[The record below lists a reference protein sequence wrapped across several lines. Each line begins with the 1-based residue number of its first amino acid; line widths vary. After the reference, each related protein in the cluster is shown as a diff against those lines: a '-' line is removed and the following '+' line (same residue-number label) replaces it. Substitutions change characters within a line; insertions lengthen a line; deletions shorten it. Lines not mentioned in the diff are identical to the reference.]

1 MLTGL
6 IIKNFALIDHLEVNF
21 SSGMTSITGETGAGK
36 SILLGG
42 LGLVLGNRADLS
54 TLKDLNQKCFV
65 EATFSIQDYK
75 LKDLFEELDLDYD
88 PITLIR
94 REILPTGKSRA
105 FVNDTPVNLN
115 TLQRLGQEL
124 IDVHSQHQTLSLTQT
139 EYQLEVL
146 DALAS
151 SKELLIEYQNNLV
164 VFKSLD
170 DKLNKLT
177 ALQDS
182 QKQDLE
188 YSTFL
193 LEELIEANLVSGMLI
208 PLEEEE
214 QELIHAEEI
223 GLSLLKASQ
232 IISEEQMG
240 VEEQLNEIRSALQK
254 VSLLSEK
261 YAPLFN
267 RVESL
272 KIELLD
278 LNQEIQLQAEQIEAN
293 PKRLEVVKIAL
304 QKIYDLQAKHK
315 CQSVEELIAIRESL
329 DEKVQSTATIGEDLI
344 KLAKEREVLN
354 AELLELAQ
362 NISHKRKNT
371 IPSLKEELESL
382 LGFLGMP
389 NARFNIDLLPSERM
403 LLNGKDELVF
413 EFSANKGSNFGSLK
427 KVASGGELSRI
438 MLSIKAILSRFK
450 TLPTIIFDE
459 IDTGVSGEVSY
470 KIGEVMHRMSRYMQV
485 ITISHLPQVAA
496 KGAHHF
502 KVYKETIDQSTYTQ
516 LKKLNPE
523 DRIQEIAQMLGGEE
537 ISETAVQHAK
547 ELLN

>member
-21 SSGMTSITGETGAGK
+21 SIGMTSITGETGAGK

-75 LKDLFEELDLDYD
+75 LKDLIEELDLDYD
-88 PITLIR
+88 SITLIR

-151 SKELLIEYQNNLV
+151 NKELLIEYQNKLV
-164 VFKSLD
+164 VFKSLN

-293 PKRLEVVKIAL
+293 PQRLEVVKIAL

-382 LGFLGMP
+382 LGVLGMP

>member
-88 PITLIR
+88 SITLIR

-151 SKELLIEYQNNLV
+151 NKELLIEYQNNLV

-261 YAPLFN
+261 YSPLFN

-293 PKRLEVVKIAL
+293 PQRLKVVKISL

-315 CQSVEELIAIRESL
+315 CQSVEELIAICESL

-354 AELLELAQ
+354 DELLELAQ

-382 LGFLGMP
+382 LGVLGMP

>member
-1 MLTGL
+1 VLTGL

-88 PITLIR
+88 SITLIR

-151 SKELLIEYQNNLV
+151 NKELLIEYQNKLV

-293 PKRLEVVKIAL
+293 PQRLEVVKIAL

-382 LGFLGMP
+382 LGVLGMP

>member
-1 MLTGL
+1 VLTGL

-88 PITLIR
+88 SITLIR

-223 GLSLLKASQ
+223 GFSLLKASQ

-261 YAPLFN
+261 YSPLFN

-293 PKRLEVVKIAL
+293 PQHLEVVKIAL

-371 IPSLKEELESL
+371 IPSLKKELESL
-382 LGFLGMP
+382 LGVLGMP

-502 KVYKETIDQSTYTQ
+502 KVYKETIGQSTYTQ

>member
-6 IIKNFALIDHLEVNF
+6 IIKNYALIDHLEVNF

-88 PITLIR
+88 SITLIR
-94 REILPTGKSRA
+94 RDILPTGKSRA

-115 TLQRLGQEL
+115 TLQRLGQQL

-151 SKELLIEYQNNLV
+151 NKELLIEYQNKLL

-177 ALQDS
+177 ALQNS

-188 YSTFL
+188 YSAFL

-293 PKRLEVVKIAL
+293 PQRLEVVKIAL

-329 DEKVQSTATIGEDLI
+329 DEKVQSKATIGEDLI

-382 LGFLGMP
+382 LGVLGMP
-389 NARFNIDLLPSERM
+389 NARFNIDLLASERM

-516 LKKLNPE
+516 LKKLNSG
-523 DRIQEIAQMLGGEE
+523 DRVQEIAQMLGGEE

>member
-88 PITLIR
+88 SITLIR

-151 SKELLIEYQNNLV
+151 NKELLIEYQNKLV

-293 PKRLEVVKIAL
+293 PQRLEVVKISL

-315 CQSVEELIAIRESL
+315 CQSVEELIAICESL

-382 LGFLGMP
+382 LGVLGMP
-389 NARFNIDLLPSERM
+389 NARFNIDLLPSQRM

>member
-1 MLTGL
+1 VLTGL

-88 PITLIR
+88 SITLIR

-151 SKELLIEYQNNLV
+151 NKELLIEYQNKLV

-177 ALQDS
+177 VLQDS

-293 PKRLEVVKIAL
+293 PQRLEVVKISL

-315 CQSVEELIAIRESL
+315 CQSVKELIAICESL

-354 AELLELAQ
+354 DELLELAQ

-382 LGFLGMP
+382 LGVLGMP
-389 NARFNIDLLPSERM
+389 NARFNIDLLPSQRM

>member
-88 PITLIR
+88 SITLIR

-223 GLSLLKASQ
+223 GFSLLKASQ

-261 YAPLFN
+261 YSPLFN

-278 LNQEIQLQAEQIEAN
+278 LNQEIQLQADQIEAN
-293 PKRLEVVKIAL
+293 PQHLEVVKIAL

-315 CQSVEELIAIRESL
+315 CQSVKELIVIRESL

-382 LGFLGMP
+382 LGVLGMP

>member
-75 LKDLFEELDLDYD
+75 LKDLIEELDLDYD
-88 PITLIR
+88 SITLIR

-151 SKELLIEYQNNLV
+151 NKELLIEYQNKLV
-164 VFKSLD
+164 VFKSLN

-293 PKRLEVVKIAL
+293 PQRLEVVKIAL

-315 CQSVEELIAIRESL
+315 CQSVKELIAIRESL

-382 LGFLGMP
+382 LGVLGMP

-470 KIGEVMHRMSRYMQV
+470 KIGEVMQRMSRYMQV

>member
-1 MLTGL
+1 VLTGL

-88 PITLIR
+88 SITLIR

-278 LNQEIQLQAEQIEAN
+278 LNQEIQLQADQIEAN
-293 PKRLEVVKIAL
+293 PQHLEVVKISL

-315 CQSVEELIAIRESL
+315 CQSVEELIAICESL

-354 AELLELAQ
+354 DELLELAQ

-382 LGFLGMP
+382 LGVLGMP
-389 NARFNIDLLPSERM
+389 NARFNIDLLPSQRM

>member
-88 PITLIR
+88 SITLIR

-151 SKELLIEYQNNLV
+151 NKELLIEYQNKLL

-223 GLSLLKASQ
+223 GFSLLKASQ

-293 PKRLEVVKIAL
+293 PQHLEVVKIAL

-315 CQSVEELIAIRESL
+315 CQSVEELIAICESL

-354 AELLELAQ
+354 DELLELAQ

-382 LGFLGMP
+382 LGVLGMP
-389 NARFNIDLLPSERM
+389 NARFNIDLLPSQRM

>member
-88 PITLIR
+88 SITLIR

-151 SKELLIEYQNNLV
+151 NKELLIEYQNKLV

-261 YAPLFN
+261 YSPLFN

-293 PKRLEVVKIAL
+293 PQHLEVVKIAL

-315 CQSVEELIAIRESL
+315 CQSVKELIAIRESL

-382 LGFLGMP
+382 LGVLGMP

-502 KVYKETIDQSTYTQ
+502 KVYKETIGQSTYTQ

>member
-1 MLTGL
+1 VLTGL

-88 PITLIR
+88 SITLIR

-151 SKELLIEYQNNLV
+151 SKELLIEYQNNLL

-293 PKRLEVVKIAL
+293 PQRLKVVKISL

-315 CQSVEELIAIRESL
+315 CQSVEELIAICESL

-354 AELLELAQ
+354 DELLELAQ

-382 LGFLGMP
+382 LGVLGMP

>member
-21 SSGMTSITGETGAGK
+21 SGGMTSITGETGAGK

-88 PITLIR
+88 SITLIR

-293 PKRLEVVKIAL
+293 PQRLEVVKIAL

-315 CQSVEELIAIRESL
+315 CQSVEELIAICESL

-382 LGFLGMP
+382 LGVLGMP

-502 KVYKETIDQSTYTQ
+502 KVYKETIGQSTYTQ

>member
-1 MLTGL
+1 VLTGL

-21 SSGMTSITGETGAGK
+21 SGGMTSITGETGAGK

-88 PITLIR
+88 SITLIR

-151 SKELLIEYQNNLV
+151 NKELLIEYQNKLV
-164 VFKSLD
+164 VFKSLN

-293 PKRLEVVKIAL
+293 PQRLEVVKIAL

-344 KLAKEREVLN
+344 KLAKEREVLK
-354 AELLELAQ
+354 AKLLELAQ

-382 LGFLGMP
+382 LGVLGMP

>member
-21 SSGMTSITGETGAGK
+21 SGGMTSITGETGAGK

-88 PITLIR
+88 SITLIR

-151 SKELLIEYQNNLV
+151 NKELLIEYQNKLV

-293 PKRLEVVKIAL
+293 PQRLEVVKIAL

-382 LGFLGMP
+382 LGVLGMP

>member
-88 PITLIR
+88 SITLIR

-151 SKELLIEYQNNLV
+151 NKELLIEYQNKLV
-164 VFKSLD
+164 VFKSLN

-293 PKRLEVVKIAL
+293 PQHLEVVKIAL

-371 IPSLKEELESL
+371 IPSLKKELESL
-382 LGFLGMP
+382 LGVLGMP

>member
-88 PITLIR
+88 SITLIR

-151 SKELLIEYQNNLV
+151 NKELLIEYQNKLV
-164 VFKSLD
+164 VFKSLN

-223 GLSLLKASQ
+223 GFSLLKASQ

-261 YAPLFN
+261 YSPLFN

-293 PKRLEVVKIAL
+293 PQHLEVVKIAL

-315 CQSVEELIAIRESL
+315 CQSVKELIAIRESL

-382 LGFLGMP
+382 LGVLGMP

-502 KVYKETIDQSTYTQ
+502 KVYKETIGQSTYTQ

>member
-88 PITLIR
+88 SITLIR
-94 REILPTGKSRA
+94 RDILPTGKSRA

-151 SKELLIEYQNNLV
+151 NKELLIEYQNKLV
-164 VFKSLD
+164 VFKSLN

-293 PKRLEVVKIAL
+293 PQRLEVVKIAL

-382 LGFLGMP
+382 LGVLGMP

-516 LKKLNPE
+516 LKKLDSG
-523 DRIQEIAQMLGGEE
+523 DRVQEIAQMLGGEE

>member
-1 MLTGL
+1 VLTGL

-88 PITLIR
+88 SITLIR

-151 SKELLIEYQNNLV
+151 NKELLIEYQNKLV
-164 VFKSLD
+164 VFKSLN

-261 YAPLFN
+261 YSPLFN

-293 PKRLEVVKIAL
+293 PQHLEVVKIAL

-315 CQSVEELIAIRESL
+315 CQSVKELIAIRESL

-382 LGFLGMP
+382 LGVLGMP

>member
-88 PITLIR
+88 SITLIR

-151 SKELLIEYQNNLV
+151 NKELLIEYQNKLV
-164 VFKSLD
+164 VFKSLN

-188 YSTFL
+188 YSTFI

-293 PKRLEVVKIAL
+293 PQRLEVVKIAL

-382 LGFLGMP
+382 LGVLGMP

-502 KVYKETIDQSTYTQ
+502 KVYKETIGQSTYTQ

>member
-6 IIKNFALIDHLEVNF
+6 IIKNYALIDHLEVNF

-88 PITLIR
+88 SITLIR
-94 REILPTGKSRA
+94 RDILPTGKSRA

-115 TLQRLGQEL
+115 TLQRLGQQL

-146 DALAS
+146 DSLAS
-151 SKELLIEYQNNLV
+151 NKELLIEYQNKLL

-177 ALQDS
+177 ALQNS

-188 YSTFL
+188 YSAFL

-293 PKRLEVVKIAL
+293 PQRLEVVKISL

-315 CQSVEELIAIRESL
+315 CQSVKELIAICESL

-382 LGFLGMP
+382 LGVLGMP
-389 NARFNIDLLPSERM
+389 NARFNIDLLASERM

-516 LKKLNPE
+516 LKKLNSG
-523 DRIQEIAQMLGGEE
+523 DRVQEIAQMLGGEE

>member
-88 PITLIR
+88 SITLIR

-151 SKELLIEYQNNLV
+151 NKELLIEYQNKLV

-223 GLSLLKASQ
+223 GFSLLKASQ

-293 PKRLEVVKIAL
+293 PQRLEVVKIAL

-382 LGFLGMP
+382 LGVLGMP

>member
-88 PITLIR
+88 SITLIR

-223 GLSLLKASQ
+223 GFSLLKASQ

-293 PKRLEVVKIAL
+293 PQRLEVVKIAL

-315 CQSVEELIAIRESL
+315 CQSVEELIAICESL

-344 KLAKEREVLN
+344 KLAKEREVLK
-354 AELLELAQ
+354 AKLLELAQ

-382 LGFLGMP
+382 LGVLGMP
-389 NARFNIDLLPSERM
+389 NARFNIDLLPSQRM

>member
-88 PITLIR
+88 SITLIR

-151 SKELLIEYQNNLV
+151 NKELLIEYQNKLV
-164 VFKSLD
+164 VFKSLV

-293 PKRLEVVKIAL
+293 PQHLEVVKIAL

-315 CQSVEELIAIRESL
+315 CQSVEELIAICESL

-382 LGFLGMP
+382 LGVLGMP
-389 NARFNIDLLPSERM
+389 NARFNIDLLASERM

>member
-1 MLTGL
+1 VLTGL

-88 PITLIR
+88 SITLIR

-188 YSTFL
+188 YSTFI

-223 GLSLLKASQ
+223 GFSLLKASQ

-293 PKRLEVVKIAL
+293 PQHLEVVKIAL

-371 IPSLKEELESL
+371 IPSLKKELESL
-382 LGFLGMP
+382 LGVLGMP

-502 KVYKETIDQSTYTQ
+502 KVYKETIGQSTYTQ

>member
-88 PITLIR
+88 SITLIR

-223 GLSLLKASQ
+223 GFSLLKASQ

-261 YAPLFN
+261 YSPLFN

-293 PKRLEVVKIAL
+293 PQHLEVVKIAL

-315 CQSVEELIAIRESL
+315 CQSVKELIAIRESL

-382 LGFLGMP
+382 LGVLGMP

>member
-88 PITLIR
+88 SITLIR

-151 SKELLIEYQNNLV
+151 NKELLIEYQNKLL

-293 PKRLEVVKIAL
+293 PQRLKVVKISL

-315 CQSVEELIAIRESL
+315 CQSVEELIAICESL

-354 AELLELAQ
+354 DELLELAQ

-382 LGFLGMP
+382 LGVLGMP
-389 NARFNIDLLPSERM
+389 NARFNIDLLPSQRM

>member
-88 PITLIR
+88 SITLIR

-151 SKELLIEYQNNLV
+151 NKELLIEYQNKLL

-177 ALQDS
+177 VLQDS

-293 PKRLEVVKIAL
+293 PQRLEVVKIAL

-329 DEKVQSTATIGEDLI
+329 DEKVQSKATIGEDLI

-354 AELLELAQ
+354 DELLELAQ

-382 LGFLGMP
+382 LGVLGMP
-389 NARFNIDLLPSERM
+389 NARFNIDLLASERM

>member
-1 MLTGL
+1 VLTGL

-21 SSGMTSITGETGAGK
+21 SGGMTSITGETGAGK

-88 PITLIR
+88 SITLIR

-151 SKELLIEYQNNLV
+151 NKELLIEYQNKLV
-164 VFKSLD
+164 VFKSLN

-293 PKRLEVVKIAL
+293 PQRLEVVKIAL

-315 CQSVEELIAIRESL
+315 CQSVEELIAICESL

-354 AELLELAQ
+354 DELLELAQ

-382 LGFLGMP
+382 LGVLGMP
-389 NARFNIDLLPSERM
+389 NARFNIDLLPSQRM

>member
-6 IIKNFALIDHLEVNF
+6 VIKNFALIDHLEVNF
-21 SSGMTSITGETGAGK
+21 SEGMTSITGETGAGK

-54 TLKDLNQKCFV
+54 TLKNVDEKCFV
-65 EATFSIQDYK
+65 EATFSIQDYN
-75 LKDLFEELDLDYD
+75 LKNLFEELDLDYD
-88 PITLIR
+88 AITLIR
-94 REILPTGKSRA
+94 REILPSGKSRA
-105 FVNDTPVNLN
+105 FVNDSPVNLN
-115 TLQRLGQEL
+115 ILQRLGQEL
-124 IDVHSQHQTLSLTQT
+124 IDVHSQHQTLSLTQSDF
-139 EYQLEVL
+139 QLEVL
-146 DALAS
+146 DALANN
-151 SKELLIEYQNNLV
+151 KINLDQYQNQLTQYKKV
-164 VFKSLD
+164 EERL
-170 DKLNKLT
+170 LELT

-182 QKQDLE
+182 QKQDLD

-193 LEELIEANLVSGMLI
+193 LNELLEASLVPGMLI

-232 IISEEQMG
+232 IINEEQMG
-240 VEEQLNEIRSALQK
+240 VEVQLNEVRSALSK
-254 VSLLSEK
+254 VSSLSEK
-261 YAPLFN
+261 HLPLFN
-267 RVESL
+267 RIESL

-293 PKRLEVVKIAL
+293 PSRLAAVKEAL
-304 QKIYDLQAKHK
+304 QKIYDLQAKHH
-315 CQSVEELIAIRESL
+315 CQGIEELIAIRESL
-329 DEKVQSTATIGEDLI
+329 DQKVQSTATLGEDLI
-344 KLAKEREVLN
+344 GLTEERDQLRIQVQQV
-354 AELLELAQ
+354 AEILSE
-362 NISHKRKNT
+362 KRRKT

-382 LGFLGMP
+382 LGILGMP
-389 NARFNIDLLPSERM
+389 NARFNIDLLPSDRF
-403 LLNGKDELVF
+403 LLHGKDQLVF
-413 EFSANKGSNFGSLK
+413 EFSANKGSQFGTLK

-438 MLSIKAILSRFK
+438 MVSIKAILSRFK

-470 KIGEVMHRMSRYMQV
+470 KIGGVMHRMSQYMQV

-502 KVYKETIDQSTYTQ
+502 KVYKETINQSTYTQ
-516 LKKLNPE
+516 LKKLKPE
-523 DRIQEIAQMLGGEE
+523 DRILEIAQMLGGEE
-537 ISETAVQHAK
+537 ISETAIQHAK